1 MNAVTP
7 KYSTNSSQTDIFYYK
22 MRSENGVISLQQIF
36 GSTGD
41 DKILDLA
48 ISFNGI
54 YMYAHINGPFNPHRD
69 NDKQWKTLGNGTNL
83 ALIHLDFDDLIL
95 DIEAMDFKNPNSL
108 DYINPYPMK
117 FFLIRSTDVQQNFI
131 FVTHRT
137 NEAVDRKGGIYITY
151 YNQPSALFIQTTG
164 CPGIGCLK
172 CSGKRPAKCLE
183 CMARYELF

>member
-1 MNAVTP
+1 
-7 KYSTNSSQTDIFYYK
+7 

-95 DIEAMDFKNPNSL
+95 DIEAMDFQNTKSL
-108 DYINPYPMK
+108 DYLNPYPMK
-117 FFLIRSTDVQQNFI
+117 FFLIRSTDV
-131 FVTHRT
+131 
-137 NEAVDRKGGIYITY
+137 
-151 YNQPSALFIQTTG
+151 
-164 CPGIGCLK
+164 
-172 CSGKRPAKCLE
+172 
-183 CMARYELF
+183 